1 MAVTMDQVLGL
12 IDKDEPEYE
21 QAAKLGPEAL
31 PLLQTIAEADNVL
44 LASKAAYLAS
54 LIGGDGAAD
63 LLQKAAE
70 RPEPELRVTVA
81 HALRNADEGQHVL
94 LESLLGDADVGVRT
108 MALTTVGRIGA
119 KPLRDRVTEL
129 SKNDPEQFVREK
141 ASDTL
146 KRIK

>member
-1 MAVTMDQVLGL
+1 MAVTMEQVLGL

-21 QAAKLGPEAL
+21 QAAKLGPEAVA
-31 PLLQTIAEADNVL
+31 LLQTISEGDNVL

-63 LLQKAAE
+63 LLQKAAQ
-70 RPEPELRVTVA
+70 RPEPELRVSVA

-94 LESLLGDADVGVRT
+94 LESLLSDADVGVRR

-119 KPLRDRVTEL
+119 KPLFDRVKEL
-129 SKNDPEQFVREK
+129 SKNDPEKFLRET
-141 ASDTL
+141 AADTL